1 MDGTL
6 VNSPET
12 PSSLSRCT
20 KCVAVIWTAMPPLP
34 VKIYT
39 RTGDSGTTGLQTG
52 ERVSKADPRI
62 QANGAIDEANAI
74 LGAAL
79 AAEPGSRLRPILAT
93 LQSDLFI
100 LGSDISNAD
109 MEDRRVRVKPA
120 MTANL
125 ESTIDDVE
133 STLPQLTN
141 FILPGG
147 HLSGALLHMTRAAV
161 RRAESRIAEM
171 PGPMNPECM
180 RYVNRLSDL
189 LFVLA
194 RLANQ
199 SAGVPEV
206 PWTPGSTG

>member
-1 MDGTL
+1 ML
-6 VNSPET
+6 
-12 PSSLSRCT
+12 
-20 KCVAVIWTAMPPLP
+20 PLP

-62 QANGAIDEANAI
+62 RANGAVDEANAI

-79 AAEPGSRLRPILAT
+79 AAGQGSRLRPIVAT
-93 LQSDLFI
+93 LQNDLFI

-109 MEDRRVRVKPA
+109 MEDRRVRVTPA

-125 ESTIDDVE
+125 ESAIDDVE
-133 STLPQLTN
+133 STLPPLTN

-147 HLSGALLHMTRAAV
+147 HLSGALLHMARAAV
-161 RRAESRIAEM
+161 RRAESHIAEM
-171 PGPMNPECM
+171 TGSINPECM

-194 RLANQ
+194 RSANQ
-199 SAGVPEV
+199 GAEVPEV
-206 PWTPGSTG
+206 PWMPSSSG